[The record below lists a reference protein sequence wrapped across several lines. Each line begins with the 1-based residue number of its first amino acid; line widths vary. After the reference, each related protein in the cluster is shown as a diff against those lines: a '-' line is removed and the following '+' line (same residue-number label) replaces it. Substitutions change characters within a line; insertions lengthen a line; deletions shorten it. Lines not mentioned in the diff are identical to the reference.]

1 MGVVLVDGVDV
12 REYKQKALR
21 GKGRRCSAKKSELF
35 SATIEENIAWGA
47 PGATEEAI
55 KAAAVIA
62 QADDFIS
69 SASDGYHTAVA
80 ERGMSLSGGQKQ
92 RLSISRAILRPAEIF
107 IFDDSTSA
115 LDLKTEA
122 DFYNALQDSHPQSTK
137 IIIAQRI
144 ASVRRADRIVVL
156 ENGKIAAVGTHEELL
171 DSCAIYQDIY
181 HSQIGEGVEN
191 NA

>member
-1 MGVVLVDGVDV
+1 MGATGCGKTSLAGLIPRFYDATDGVVLVDGVDV

-80 ERGMSLSGGQKQ
+80 ERGMSLSGGPETTAVHFQ
-92 RLSISRAILRPAEIF
+92 SYFE
-107 IFDDSTSA
+107 TGG
-115 LDLKTEA
+115 
-122 DFYNALQDSHPQSTK
+122 DFYF
-137 IIIAQRI
+137 R
-144 ASVRRADRIVVL
+144 
-156 ENGKIAAVGTHEELL
+156 
-171 DSCAIYQDIY
+171 
-181 HSQIGEGVEN
+181 
-191 NA
+191 